1 MFYSI
6 WLLAAALAGWAGGK
20 IAGDNGFGTLA
31 DILLGITGAFV
42 VRWSLENIGI
52 SLHDVYLLLFSIWVA
67 AAFPAA
73 LRLGIRR
80 HNRSKNAVPAPG
92 GLARD
97 DDDDVR
103 IQLPVVTSGF
113 AGVPQDA
120 FAAGSTIPTT
130 DGVSDSLE

>member
-20 IAGDNGFGTLA
+20 IAGDEGFGTGA

-42 VRWSLENIGI
+42 VRWFLENSGI
-52 SLHDVYLLLFSIWVA
+52 SIHDAYLLLFTIWGG

-80 HNRSKNAVPAPG
+80 YNRSKS
-92 GLARD
+92 RS
-97 DDDDVR
+97 R
-103 IQLPVVTSGF
+103 IQG
-113 AGVPQDA
+113 D
-120 FAAGSTIPTT
+120 
-130 DGVSDSLE
+130 